1 MPCTV
6 QAVHGLACAPV
17 CAGLGW
23 HALLA
28 QCMVWRVHP
37 CALGWDG
44 MHCLHSAWLGV
55 CTSARWCGWANRE
68 KQHGAC
74 LVCAVPHLPAKPS
87 AQCACTQASM
97 RQHALGLGMMS
108 VNAAPCFA
116 LPCMHGAMSCFGLA
130 CARQA
135 THGTPCLRS
144 QSMSPPSTSALLMCM
159 YLWLCTRERW
169 SAI

>member
-1 MPCTV
+1 MALMEPPAFSLLCAARAAAHQCQPWGDAEPPARTRGPLAPAGQAAAGVGHRPLQCEVRWAGMPCTV

-74 LVCAVPHLPAKPS
+74 LVCAVPHLPA
-87 AQCACTQASM
+87 
-97 RQHALGLGMMS
+97 
-108 VNAAPCFA
+108 
-116 LPCMHGAMSCFGLA
+116 
-130 CARQA
+130 
-135 THGTPCLRS
+135 
-144 QSMSPPSTSALLMCM
+144 
-159 YLWLCTRERW
+159 
-169 SAI
+169 